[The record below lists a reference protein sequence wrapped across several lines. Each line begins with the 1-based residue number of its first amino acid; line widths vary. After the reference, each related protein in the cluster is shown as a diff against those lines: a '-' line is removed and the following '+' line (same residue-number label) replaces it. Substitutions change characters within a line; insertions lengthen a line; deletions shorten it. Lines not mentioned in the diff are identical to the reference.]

1 MLKVD
6 DLSVVYGGLK
16 AINSVSIAV
25 VEDELISIVGANG
38 AGKTTLLKSISG
50 TVDSTGIV
58 QFDGI
63 ALGGL
68 QAHQRTRLG
77 IVHVPQGRH
86 VFPAMTVEEN
96 LKVAISYRG
105 SPAGYEIVYELF
117 PALKDRR
124 HQAAGTMSGG
134 QQQMLAIGR
143 GIMSEPRLLML
154 DEPSTGLAPA
164 LVDTIFDA
172 IVKMK
177 QLRKMAI
184 ILVEQRASSALEIS
198 SRCYVLEQG
207 RVVLSGNSG
216 ELRSDDR
223 VRRAYLGI

>member
-184 ILVEQRASSALEIS
+184 VLVEQRASSALEIS

>member
-105 SPAGYEIVYELF
+105 SPAGYDIVYELF